1 MQTPTGDIQLLC
13 IAMHYEQGLKGP
25 RAVPNNSP
33 LTLILVLLRRRLII
47 ILIAVGAHI
56 IRTIH
61 MTRICIHNIA
71 LHSVFELG
79 VRDIKGYCVKPRIPY
94 SWDIKQW

>member
-1 MQTPTGDIQLLC
+1 MLF
-13 IAMHYEQGLKGP
+13 GLVSISKP
-25 RAVPNNSP
+25 KPA
-33 LTLILVLLRRRLII
+33 TLLLRRRLII
-47 ILIAVGAHI
+47 ILISVEAHI

-79 VRDIKGYCVKPRIPY
+79 ARDIKGYCVKPCSIFVGY
-94 SWDIKQW
+94 ETVVA